1 MNDSMWR
8 KIRIAS
14 GKTQVQVAKELKMTR
29 QAISRFEKGKA
40 HVPIRMQIYY
50 LKLRNTKED
59 EIIIKYLEEGM
70 RNERNND

>member
-8 KIRIAS
+8 KIRMAS
-14 GKTQVQVAKELKMTR
+14 GKTQVQVAKDLKMTK
-29 QAISRFEKGKA
+29 QSISRFEKGKA

-59 EIIIKYLEEGM
+59 EIIIKYLEEGLE
-70 RNERNND
+70 NGKHND